1 MNSHRTT
8 KQLNASDVS
17 SLKVH
22 VLSGMLL
29 WMVSS
34 TFAFAACVAPASLT
48 AKLKNQP
55 AADVHTAVGNWF
67 AGQKQFDCAAGQ
79 FALAAKIRPES
90 SSIAYLWGLS
100 LYSAGHDSEAL
111 PTLRQAAKL
120 DASDIRP
127 HLVLGAALDHMK
139 DSTAAEG
146 EWRAALAIDAN
157 SSIALE
163 SLSQDLIDQKD
174 FLGAAIVLDK
184 PGSSG
189 ARSARQS
196 LNLGIAYA
204 GLAKFEDAVKVL
216 REGLN
221 TDPDSLPVA
230 DELAMVLTLLSRST
244 EAFAVF
250 DMALAKHPGD
260 QKTQLLY
267 LETLV
272 NSHADKATPFAYELL
287 AAYPNQWQVLFLNGE
302 LEAREGNFKPAREL
316 FERSIAQNA
325 QYAPSQKALGNALNN
340 LGDLPGAKEHLE
352 KAIALGDGSPEIE
365 YDLASVLRRMGETE
379 QAREKLK
386 IYQQIKD
393 AQSGRTQAAGKAEEG
408 DQQMSAGDAAKAV
421 ALYREALQTDP
432 NESLI
437 LYKLAKA
444 LHKLNDIDGEKS
456 TLERTI
462 QLNPNLAEAQNEM
475 GYLTAHGGDPAQAES
490 YFRAAV
496 RASSSYVA
504 AWVNLAATLAS
515 EEKWQEAHEALD
527 HALEIDPD
535 NAEARQLGQAIRE
548 AHPGP

>member
-1 MNSHRTT
+1 MNSQRSTNR
-8 KQLNASDVS
+8 LNASTVRLRYGFILSAIFIWLMS
-17 SLKVH
+17 SALA
-22 VLSGMLL
+22 G
-29 WMVSS
+29 
-34 TFAFAACVAPASLT
+34 AACVVPADLT
-48 AKLKNQP
+48 AKLKTKP

-67 AGQKQFDCAAGQ
+67 ADQKQFDCAAGQ

-100 LYSAGHDSEAL
+100 SYSASHDSEAL
-111 PTLRQAAKL
+111 APLRQAAKL
-120 DASDIRP
+120 DSSDIRP

-139 DSTAAEG
+139 DTTAAES

-157 SSIALE
+157 SAIALE

-174 FLGAAIVLDK
+174 YLGAATLLDK
-184 PGSSG
+184 PGSG
-189 ARSARQS
+189 GTRSAQQS

-204 GLAKFEDAVKVL
+204 GLAKLDDAVKVL

-230 DELAMVLTLLSRST
+230 DELAMVLTLQGRDT

-250 DMALAKHPGD
+250 DMALEKHPGD

-272 NSHADKATPFAYELL
+272 IGHADKATPFAHELL

-302 LEAREGNFKPAREL
+302 LEAREGNFKTAREL
-316 FERSIAQNA
+316 FDRSIAQNA
-325 QYAPSQKALGNALNN
+325 QYASSQKALGNVLNN
-340 LGDLPGAKEHLE
+340 LGDLPGAKEHLG
-352 KAIALGDGSPEIE
+352 KAIALGDGSPEVE
-365 YDLASVLRRMGETE
+365 YDLASVLRRMGDTE
-379 QAREKLK
+379 EAREKLK
-386 IYQQIKD
+386 IYQRIKD

-408 DQQMSAGDAAKAV
+408 DQQMAAGDAAKAA
-421 ALYREALQTDP
+421 ALYREALETDP

-437 LYKLAKA
+437 MYKLAKA

-456 TLERTI
+456 ALERTI
-462 QLNPNLAEAQNEM
+462 QINPNLAEAQNEM
-475 GYLTAHGGDPAQAES
+475 GYLAAHGGDPAQAEL

-515 EEKWQEAHEALD
+515 EEKWQEAQEALD
-527 HALEIDPD
+527 HALEVDPD
-535 NAEARQLGQAIRE
+535 NVEARQLGQAIRE